1 MADKPVDF
9 VSALNEIANELIET
23 YKQAWS
29 NRGYKP
35 QNFPHRVTY
44 NGQTF
49 ELQVTVPAYWDLVEY
64 GQPPHDIYFNKRRPI
79 TRNGKQVGELM
90 GPPISVLRDWLM
102 IKKNVPGGEALK
114 RAIMIDKK
122 IAKNNGKQ
130 IHHPGSKGIELFES
144 IINASDYIQ
153 RMTQEITRILN
164 VEIKQEF
171 VTVFTSLNTFKSTN

>member
-9 VSALNEIANELIET
+9 VTALNEIANELIET

-35 QNFPHRVTY
+35 QNFPHRVIY

-49 ELQVTVPAYWDLVEY
+49 ELQVTVPAYWSFVEY
-64 GQPPHDIYFNKRRPI
+64 GQPPHDIYFKKRRSI

-102 IKKNVPGGEALK
+102 IKKNVPGGEVLK

-153 RMTQEITRILN
+153 RMTQEITRLLN
-164 VEIKQEF
+164 IEIKQEF
-171 VTVFTSLNTFKSTN
+171 VTVFTSLNCFNSTN